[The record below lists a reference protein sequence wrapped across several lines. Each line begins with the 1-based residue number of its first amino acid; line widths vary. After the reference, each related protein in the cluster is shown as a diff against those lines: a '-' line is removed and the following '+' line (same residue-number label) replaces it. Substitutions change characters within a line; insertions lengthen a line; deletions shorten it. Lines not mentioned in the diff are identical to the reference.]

1 MTAIWV
7 RLCKRAAM
15 PALLLTGVLQ
25 GCESTPEKPAVPDK
39 PPIVE
44 RPAET
49 YGPLELPA
57 SEHAAVFEQAEQAIA
72 AFNWMTAQRDLDA
85 LPQDPPL
92 ALNDAVYQNYLQAR
106 IDWLR
111 GNRASAD
118 QRLKGQASRGA
129 APALNNKILDFQRQL
144 LADTGDYLG
153 SARLGDQLLGQPQS
167 PQSAAARKRN
177 IWLNLMRT
185 PADKLKTERQQST
198 DPRWRAWLE
207 LALIGN
213 AMSSSSE
220 QRQRLGLW
228 LTSNPGHPASQ
239 PLPGGLDH
247 WLQAPS
253 QQQQVA
259 LLLPLGGRLA
269 PAAKAVR
276 DGYLASYYSARLR
289 GEANFELQVLDTG
302 LFESTVAAYDAATA
316 TGATMVIGPLS
327 KEAVEELG
335 NHPDRTV
342 PVLALNRVDGI
353 VNPGGASFVQMS
365 LAPEDEARRVAE
377 LAYGQGGR
385 RALLVRPA
393 GAWGNKITQAL
404 QSRWTELGGSIA
416 ATAPYSSQEDYSN
429 RIKTALDLAESEERS
444 REVRNM
450 LATNIE
456 FTARRRQDIDVVFLL
471 SRSGPEARSI
481 KPLLAYHYAGSLPVF
496 ATSSI
501 YSGLPD
507 ARDKDLN
514 GINLVDIP
522 WLLGSNPA
530 LRVAITAGDT
540 GSDSYTRLNALG
552 ADAYRLQSRFS
563 QLQAGP
569 DTLVPG
575 DTGLLTLDPGQKM
588 LREPRLATFAGGK
601 LQAH

>member
-1 MTAIWV
+1 MTATRV
-7 RLCKRAAM
+7 RLFKRAAIL
-15 PALLLTGVLQ
+15 ALLMTGVLQ
-25 GCESTPEKPAVPDK
+25 GCESTPEKPTATDK

-44 RPAET
+44 RPVQT

-57 SEHAAVFEQAEQAIA
+57 SEHAAAFEQAEQAIA
-72 AFNWMTAQRDLDA
+72 AFNWMTAQGDLDS
-85 LPQDPPL
+85 LPHDPPL

-111 GNRASAD
+111 GNLDSVD
-118 QRLKGQASRGA
+118 QHLKGQASRGA

-144 LADTGDYLG
+144 LANTGDYLG
-153 SARLGDQLLGQPQS
+153 SARLGNQLLRQPQS
-167 PQSAAARKRN
+167 PESAAARKRD
-177 IWLNLMRT
+177 IWLNLMRA
-185 PADKLKTERQQST
+185 PADKVKTQRQQTT
-198 DPRWRAWLE
+198 DPRWRGWLE

-213 AMSSSSE
+213 AMSSISK
-220 QRQRLGLW
+220 QQQRLGQW
-228 LTSNPGHPASQ
+228 LTNNPGHPASQ

-247 WLQAPS
+247 WLQAPP

-302 LFESTVAAYDAATA
+302 LFDSTVAAYEAASA
-316 TGATMVIGPLS
+316 AGATLVIGPLS
-327 KEAVEELG
+327 KEAVEELAS
-335 NHPDRTV
+335 HPERAV
-342 PVLALNRVDGI
+342 PVLALNRVDSI
-353 VNPGGASFVQMS
+353 LNTGGANFVQLS
-365 LAPEDEARRVAE
+365 LAPEDDARRVAE

-393 GAWGNKITQAL
+393 GAWGNKLTQAL

-416 ATAPYSSQEDYSN
+416 ATAPYSSQEDYST

-501 YSGLPD
+501 LQRL
-507 ARDKDLN
+507 AR
-514 GINLVDIP
+514 
-522 WLLGSNPA
+522 
-530 LRVAITAGDT
+530 
-540 GSDSYTRLNALG
+540 
-552 ADAYRLQSRFS
+552 F
-563 QLQAGP
+563 
-569 DTLVPG
+569 
-575 DTGLLTLDPGQKM
+575 PGQGPQ
-588 LREPRLATFAGGK
+588 RHQPGRYSLAAGIQPGAAGGDYGRRYRQRQ
-601 LQAH
+601 LHAPERAGRRRLPTAVPVQPIAGGARRPGARQTPAC

>member
-1 MTAIWV
+1 MTATWV
-7 RLCKRAAM
+7 RLFKRAAL
-15 PALLLTGVLQ
+15 PALLMTGILQ
-25 GCESTPEKPAVPDK
+25 GCESTPEKPTVPDK
-39 PPIVE
+39 PPVVE
-44 RPAET
+44 RPVAS

-57 SEHAAVFEQAEQAIA
+57 SEHAAVFAQAEQAIA

-92 ALNDAVYQNYLQAR
+92 GLNDAVYQNYLQAR

-118 QRLKGQASRGA
+118 QHLQGQAGRGA

-144 LADTGDYLG
+144 LADTGDYL
-153 SARLGDQLLGQPQS
+153 QPQS
-167 PQSAAARKRN
+167 PESAAARKRDT
-177 IWLNLMRT
+177 WLNLMRT
-185 PADKLKTERQQST
+185 PADKLKTERQQTT

-207 LALIGN
+207 LAQIGN
-213 AMSSSSE
+213 AMSSIGE
-220 QRQRLGLW
+220 QQQRLGLW

-239 PLPGGLDH
+239 PLPGGLDN
-247 WLQAPS
+247 WLQTPS
-253 QQQQVA
+253 QQQQVV

-276 DGYLASYYSARLR
+276 DGYLASYYAARLR
-289 GEANFELQVLDTG
+289 GEADFELQVLDTG
-302 LFESTVAAYDAATA
+302 LFQSTVAAYDAASA
-316 TGATMVIGPLS
+316 AGATMVIGPLS

-335 NHPDRTV
+335 SHPARAV

-353 VNPGGASFVQMS
+353 INPGGASFVQMS

-481 KPLLAYHYAGSLPVF
+481 KPLLAYHYAGNLPVF

-507 ARDKDLN
+507 TRDKDLN

-569 DTLVPG
+569 DALVPG

-601 LQAH
+601 LQAR